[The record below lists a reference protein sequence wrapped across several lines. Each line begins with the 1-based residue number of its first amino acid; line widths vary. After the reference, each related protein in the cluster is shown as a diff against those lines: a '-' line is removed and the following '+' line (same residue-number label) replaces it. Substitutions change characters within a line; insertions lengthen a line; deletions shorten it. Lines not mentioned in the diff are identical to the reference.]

1 MTAVFIGILSGCST
15 GGTAETEK
23 QDPEETV
30 LYLDGDAVTED
41 EYSLLAAQYRNQV
54 TMQYTTEQV
63 NAADFWQTEIDGE
76 TPCSQ
81 LEELILDQLKVNY
94 AVKHL
99 AIEADVTEDYTY
111 AQLQE
116 NREGENQERS
126 GQLEDDETV
135 YGLTEYDDSTYY
147 SYWYSNLE
155 TQWKNSWIS
164 ENADVTEA
172 DCRNYYEEHM
182 EEYTYHTGVTVIY
195 AELPYDS
202 ETERGKMQNTGLSL
216 SHALEASDDLEEVK
230 GAFPEVDFEEL
241 ELNDLDTQEGMSGVY
256 AQRWEKASQMEEGQV
271 FGPYEDNGA
280 VCVMKCIDRTENGEL
295 RFDGVKSRIERLL
308 QVEAAD
314 QCISEKAEDM
324 DVENGGI
331 STESVI
337 LKTVID

>member
-111 AQLQE
+111 AKQ
-116 NREGENQERS
+116 G
-126 GQLEDDETV
+126 
-135 YGLTEYDDSTYY
+135 
-147 SYWYSNLE
+147 
-155 TQWKNSWIS
+155 
-164 ENADVTEA
+164 
-172 DCRNYYEEHM
+172 
-182 EEYTYHTGVTVIY
+182 
-195 AELPYDS
+195 
-202 ETERGKMQNTGLSL
+202 
-216 SHALEASDDLEEVK
+216 
-230 GAFPEVDFEEL
+230 
-241 ELNDLDTQEGMSGVY
+241 
-256 AQRWEKASQMEEGQV
+256 
-271 FGPYEDNGA
+271 NG
-280 VCVMKCIDRTENGEL
+280 G
-295 RFDGVKSRIERLL
+295 RIP
-308 QVEAAD
+308 
-314 QCISEKAEDM
+314 CISKKKIYK
-324 DVENGGI
+324 N
-331 STESVI
+331 
-337 LKTVID
+337 